1 LINVTKQLKTID
13 ISTATIFRILTIVLL
28 VVLFFKIWTIVASL
42 FLAIVIAAAIEPTLR
57 WLERHKIKR
66 IASVPALYI
75 LAVGALFGI
84 FYAILPSLFNEIFIL
99 SQNIPQ
105 RLSTALDDFFGS
117 SVLRGVGFLIP
128 ALDELFINLQS
139 KLGEAIPDIVG
150 FVTKIFGG
158 VLSFLLVIVFSFY
171 LSLRKND
178 IEKSLLAITPPRH
191 QDYVKDLIRRM
202 QRRTGRWLQAVF
214 ILATFMGIAV
224 FVVLSLLGVE
234 FALTLGILAGL
245 LEIIPFIGPF
255 IAGILLFLTAS
266 TQSVVLGL
274 IVLGAYVA
282 LQQIQQIFITPS
294 VMSKAVGL
302 NPLMILLAVLIGAQL
317 AGFWGIIVAIPL
329 MVVLGELLRDVFKRN

>member
-1 LINVTKQLKTID
+1 MTKQLKTID

-28 VVLFFKIWTIVASL
+28 VMLFFKIWTIIISL
-42 FLAIVIAAAIEPTLR
+42 FLAIIIAAAIEPTLR

-66 IASVPALYI
+66 IISVPALYI
-75 LAVGALFGI
+75 LVVSILFGI

-105 RLSTALDDFFGS
+105 KLNAVLDDLFGS
-117 SVLRGVGFLIP
+117 GALSEVGFLIP
-128 ALDELFINLQS
+128 AIDELFINFQS
-139 KLGEAIPDIVG
+139 KLGEAMPNIFS

-158 VLSFLLVIVFSFY
+158 VFSFLLVIVFSFY

-178 IEKSLLAITPPRH
+178 IEKSLLTITPPRH

-224 FVVLSLLGVE
+224 FIVLNLLGVK
-234 FALTLGILAGL
+234 FSLTLGILAGI
-245 LEIIPFIGPF
+245 LEIIPFVGPF
-255 IAGILLFLTAS
+255 IAGILLFSIAS
-266 TQSVVLGL
+266 TQSITLGFVV
-274 IVLGAYVA
+274 IGAYIA

-329 MVVLGELLRDVFKRN
+329 MVVLGELLRDIFKK